1 MVSMRNRGWGVVA
14 CSGVAL
20 LIAGWFLASCKSG
33 ISREDGPN
41 LVVETLKVET
51 GGKVYIDF
59 DIVPPGWEPNTQTV
73 TIKNTGSR
81 ELIIT
86 QFEWEGQQNK
96 SVIMCTNQSNPVDC
110 LSRTLP
116 ITLPTDT
123 SIQIKV
129 RYAPQIADDLQDK
142 SETTLLIGSNDTDF
156 PVLRLIYRVPQSF
169 PQITVDRSSLS
180 FPGATPSSPKSEIV
194 KVTNEGSRDLF
205 IRDFKIQATGTSA
218 NKFKILTDTASTT
231 CQANLSLGPGISC
244 TIGVE
249 YAPVDAGP
257 DSATLVIESNDPNN
271 AALGVTLGSSAQEP
285 RIQVSTE
292 DGTPYLTLS
301 SIGQTKKFTVRNAGI
316 GVLTINNISITPVE
330 AASNFSI
337 SGFVSGQKQVVKAG
351 ESLEFTVTLNS
362 STSTPASI
370 SIDSSDLSQS
380 PYLIQLFS
388 NTPQAD
394 LRIVPNG
401 SLTFYVKNGGTQVRT
416 LVLENRGDAIGNVQ
430 SIFLSN
436 SSGGRF
442 SPDQL
447 SPTAGVP
454 AGGVLAMPV
463 TFNATNIS
471 PSAIFPLTLTGQV
484 TLQLGGNITQ
494 NVVLFA
500 VVDTDDS
507 NKPVANLGSASNY
520 NGFTTCDQ
528 LTIDGSGSTAK
539 VGTLVQYEWKLLAK
553 PATSRVF
560 LSHTGKDKAF
570 LSPDVAGT
578 YKVALS
584 VLDTDNRTS
593 DEVTVDINIGQGSGC
608 N

>member
-1 MVSMRNRGWGVVA
+1 MVEERNRGWGVA
-14 CSGVAL
+14 AFCGLAL
-20 LIAGWFLASCKSG
+20 LAAGWFLASCNSG

-41 LVVETLKVET
+41 LVVETLKIES
-51 GGKVYIDF
+51 GGNVYIDF

-73 TIKNTGSR
+73 TIKNTGTRDLVIS
-81 ELIIT
+81 
-86 QFEWEGQQNK
+86 QFEWEGQRNTSVTMCQNEA
-96 SVIMCTNQSNPVDC
+96 NPVDC

-123 SIQIKV
+123 SIQVKV
-129 RYAPQIADDLQDK
+129 RYAPQLAEDLQDK
-142 SETTLLIGSNDTDF
+142 RETTLLIGSNDTDF

-180 FPGATPSSPKSEIV
+180 FPGATPSSPKSET
-194 KVTNEGSRDLF
+194 VTVSNEGSRDLF

-231 CQANLSLGPGISC
+231 CQANLTLGSGKSC
-244 TIGVE
+244 TISVE
-249 YAPVDAGP
+249 YAPVDGGP
-257 DSATLVIESNDPNN
+257 DSGTLVIESNDPNN

-292 DGTPYLTLS
+292 DGTPYITLS
-301 SIGQTKKFTVRNAGI
+301 SIGQTKSFTIRNSGI
-316 GVLTINNISITPVE
+316 GVLTINNISITPSTE
-330 AASNFSI
+330 SGNYSI
-337 SGFVSGQKQVVKAG
+337 SGFVTGQKQVVKSG
-351 ESLEFTVTLNS
+351 ESLQFSVTLNTS
-362 STSTPASI
+362 SATPASI

-380 PYLIQLFS
+380 PYVIQLFS
-388 NTPQAD
+388 NTPQSD
-394 LRIVPNG
+394 LQIVPNG
-401 SLTFYVKNGGTQVRT
+401 SLTFYVKNGGSQVRT

-430 SIFLSN
+430 SVFIAN
-436 SSGGRF
+436 SQGARF

-447 SPTAGVP
+447 SATTGVP

-463 TFNATNIS
+463 TFNAVNIADNS
-471 PSAIFPLTLTGQV
+471 LFPITLTGQV

-494 NVVLFA
+494 NIVLFA
-500 VVDTDDS
+500 VVDSDD
-507 NKPVANLGSASNY
+507 NKKPVANLGSPSNY

-528 LTIDGSGSTAK
+528 VTIDGSGSQAK
-539 VGTLVQYEWKLLAK
+539 EGTLVQYEWKILAK

-570 LSPDVAGT
+570 LSPDIAGT
-578 YKVALS
+578 YKIGLA
-584 VLDTDNRTS
+584 VLDTENRTS
-593 DEVTVDINIGQGSGC
+593 DEVTVDIVIGQGTNC